1 VVVNNKKVAP
11 AKPGGVATSAPLS
24 ADELTQIN
32 ALVKEAIGFSKDRGD
47 SINVVNAAFTPP
59 TVEVLPEVPL
69 WKQADNIDTAKEV
82 GRYLLVVAIALFVVF
97 KVLKPLMRQVTTYGE
112 AKARDEEDQ
121 AALDSDGQPTNA
133 LAVPQ
138 LSHSL
143 EKARAIAKDDPR
155 IVANVIRDWV
165 SRDE

>member
-1 VVVNNKKVAP
+1 
-11 AKPGGVATSAPLS
+11 VATSAPLA
-24 ADELTQIN
+24 ADEITQIN

-59 TVEVLPEVPL
+59 TIEVLPEVPI
-69 WKQADNIDTAKEV
+69 WKQADNIETAKEI

-97 KVLKPLMRQVTTYGE
+97 KVLKPLMRQVTSYAVDKDKDKE
-112 AKARDEEDQ
+112 AEDQ
-121 AALDSDGQPTNA
+121 LVLDADGKATNA

-138 LSHSL
+138 LSQSL
-143 EKARAIAKDDPR
+143 DKARAIAKDDPR

-165 SRDE
+165 ARDE